1 MGKEFQS
8 LICHEFVIEVV
19 VAELI
24 MIGESA
30 KVGRRHESLARPC
43 GRRR

>member
-8 LICHEFVIEVV
+8 RICHEFVIEVV
-19 VAELI
+19 VAKLI

-30 KVGRRHESLARPC
+30 EIGRGHESLARPC
-43 GRRR
+43 GRRG